1 VQYDSKINIR
11 NDFYMYFDALADILD
26 GIVEPLNALKDKR
39 LSDSYKW
46 IKDLGQCNK
55 QQRDD
60 ERVRTVTKSA
70 IDFLYRHMNLFQDLL
85 YPDCM
90 YWHDIL
96 RHLSLKTTTYNYGQ
110 RTLKRFYQ
118 VIGQILTNQNSN
130 ESEIL
135 VVRYYIK

>member
-1 VQYDSKINIR
+1 MQYDSKINIR

-26 GIVEPLNALKDKR
+26 GIVEPLNVLKDKR

-55 QQRDD
+55 QQGDD

-96 RHLSLKTTTYNYGQ
+96 RHLSLKTTTYSYGQ